1 MPNCS
6 FCDAKEVQQMPVCQ
20 SCGALRY
27 PVANPQI
34 SARTKTK
41 QDKLKLSATIAVA
54 FFTPGSFLVLALVG
68 ANRLNS
74 KLKTR
79 KY

>member
-1 MPNCS
+1 MSDCS
-6 FCDAKEVQQMPVCQ
+6 FCNAKEDINAPVCQ

-27 PVANPQI
+27 PVTAHATP
-34 SARTKTK
+34 SRK

-54 FFTPGSFLVLALVG
+54 IFTPGSFLVLALVG
-68 ANRLNS
+68 AN
-74 KLKTR
+74 KLSNKMKTG